1 MTQDRGKAQRN
12 LGRMLLRKLR
22 RSSGIVSQLES
33 EIRVC
38 PIVVASDIK
47 RRNADQYG
55 ESVIRKIIDLAYAR
69 IQRMKVR
76 ALNLLYNIYP
86 RSRRVVQSLPKGK
99 RKFLRNRGG
108 YVHRPQHA

>member
-1 MTQDRGKAQRN
+1 MTREKAQRN

-22 RSSGIVSQLES
+22 RSSGIANQLER
-33 EIRVC
+33 EIGAC
-38 PIVVASDIK
+38 PIAVAGDIR
-47 RRNADQYG
+47 RRNADQHG

-69 IQRMKVR
+69 VQRMKVR

-86 RSRRVVQSLPKGK
+86 RSRRAVQSLPKGK
-99 RKFLRNRGG
+99 QKFLRNGGG